1 MKLTV
6 SMFSR
11 IFLIFHKLVA
21 FYEHL
26 VIWIYQEYSFLLLLN
41 EIPI

>member
-1 MKLTV
+1 
-6 SMFSR
+6 MFKR
-11 IFLIFHKLVA
+11 IFLIFHKFLA

-26 VIWIYQEYSFLLLLN
+26 VIWINQEYNFLLLLN